1 MAGRVIAWMTAMAA
15 FAVALLLG
23 GCASSSNVA
32 PEGFTSLFDGRTL
45 RGWRP
50 FVGSPPEVARMD
62 ASRYADALR
71 RGYEELDLHWRA
83 EDRVIITDGK
93 GANLCSAKDYADF
106 ELLIDWKIRPGGDS
120 GIYLR
125 GCPQVQIW
133 DRPDVG
139 SGGLYN
145 NEKHPSNPLAIADRK
160 PGQWNTF
167 RILMIGERVTVFL
180 NDVLVVDDVV
190 MENYWERDK
199 PIYATGPIELQAHG
213 DTVQFRNVYMRRI
226 EAGR

>member
-1 MAGRVIAWMTAMAA
+1 MTRGLLQIGGTLGWLAL
-15 FAVALLLG
+15 AVALC
-23 GCASSSNVA
+23 GCSGVRSAA

-45 RGWRP
+45 KGWRP
-50 FVGSPPEVARMD
+50 WVGSPPEVAKMD
-62 ASRYADALR
+62 APQYADALR
-71 RGYEELDLHWRA
+71 HGFEELELHWTV
-83 EDRVIITDGK
+83 EDGVIITDGK
-93 GANLCSAKDYADF
+93 GTNLCSGQDYGDF
-106 ELLIDWKIRPGGDS
+106 ELLIDWRIKPGGDS

-133 DRPDVG
+133 DRPEIG

-145 NEKHPSNPLAIADRK
+145 NQKNPSNPLAIADRK
-160 PGQWNTF
+160 PGEWNTF

-199 PIYATGPIELQAHG
+199 PIYATGQIELQAHG
-213 DTVQFRNVYMRRI
+213 DTVRFRNVFVRRI
-226 EAGR
+226 EAAR

>member
-1 MAGRVIAWMTAMAA
+1 MTQGIVRCLGWVVLVVLVANLAGCSGARAT
-15 FAVALLLG
+15 
-23 GCASSSNVA
+23 A

-50 FVGSPPEVARMD
+50 YVGSPPEVARMD
-62 ASRYADALR
+62 ASQYADALR
-71 RGYEELDLHWRA
+71 HGFEELELHWTV
-83 EDRVIITDGK
+83 EDGVIITDGK
-93 GANLCSAKDYADF
+93 GNNLCSGQDYSDF
-106 ELLIDWKIRPGGDS
+106 ELLIDWKIKPGGDS

-133 DRPDVG
+133 DRPDIG

-145 NEKHPSNPLAIADRK
+145 NQKNPSNPLAIADRK
-160 PGQWNTF
+160 PGEWNTF
-167 RILMIGERVTVFL
+167 RILMVDDRVTVFL

-213 DTVQFRNVYMRRI
+213 DTVRFRNVFVRRI
-226 EAGR
+226 EAAR

>member
-1 MAGRVIAWMTAMAA
+1 MQHGNRRTLVFAVGMLLCVMLTGCHAGRAT
-15 FAVALLLG
+15 
-23 GCASSSNVA
+23 A

-45 RGWRP
+45 KGWRP
-50 FVGSPPEVARMD
+50 WVGSPPEVAKMD
-62 ASRYADALR
+62 APQYADALR
-71 RGYEELDLHWRA
+71 HGYEELELHWTV
-83 EDRVIITDGK
+83 EDGVILTDGK
-93 GANLCSAKDYADF
+93 GNNLCSGQDYGDF

-133 DRPDVG
+133 DRPDIG

-145 NEKHPSNPLAIADRK
+145 NEKNASRPLAVADRK
-160 PGQWNTF
+160 SGEWNTF

-199 PIYATGPIELQAHG
+199 PIYSTGAIELQAHG
-213 DTVQFRNVYMRRI
+213 DTVKFRNIYVRRL
-226 EAGR
+226 ER